1 MSPVIHRRA
10 GTTGLNTF
18 VLNLRVAANNA
29 SAVSCLSLAQ
39 SYQLPSTQAVMIMLL
54 LMTRLNSRIMASLR
68 GASAI

>member
-1 MSPVIHRRA
+1 
-10 GTTGLNTF
+10 
-18 VLNLRVAANNA
+18 VAANNA